1 MTKRDF
7 FILLIKLFGLHSI
20 VISIFSVLPNNIA
33 FAFQQ
38 VDIVVII
45 WTIVVIAIIVGLF
58 WLLVFEADK
67 VVDLMKLGKGFTDDR
82 IDLGNIKSSDII
94 KTGTF
99 IIGGLMIVDHIPGLL
114 SQIFWAFK
122 GDIVGQEFTSKDKFN
137 LTVSGLNVLMGYL
150 LVTNLNFVSR
160 RLTSKKNVE

>member
-7 FILLIKLFGLHSI
+7 FILLIKLFGLHSM
-20 VISIFSVLPNNIA
+20 VIALFSFLPNNIA

-45 WTIVVIAIIVGLF
+45 WTIIVIAIVVGLF

-67 VVDLMKLGKGFTDDR
+67 VVDLMKLGTGFTDDR
-82 IDLGNIKSSDII
+82 IELGNLKSSDIV

-114 SQIFWAFK
+114 SQTFWAFK
-122 GDIVGQEFTSKDKFN
+122 GEIVGREFNSKDKFN
-137 LTVSGLNVLMGYL
+137 LTVSVLNVLIGYL
-150 LVTNLNFVSR
+150 LITNLNFVSR
-160 RLTSKKNVE
+160 LLTSKKDME